1 MYGGEKIESLENVF
15 KVAKSAAL
23 SLADVAPVK
32 TAGAFVCAFATGNHG
47 TALGAFVVLILID
60 LVTKWIALSYKC
72 LIDQGVSQ
80 EQAGLWQCF
89 KNMAMALKLK
99 YITSEMMKTK
109 FTGKIILYMT
119 LVLTAIHVDNMAG
132 GDGVFLKATWYYLA
146 ATEAISI
153 IENLRDAGVES
164 LDPLLT
170 FIRSKLGGLK

>member
-1 MYGGEKIESLENVF
+1 MEHVLKAV
-15 KVAKSAAL
+15 KSSAL
-23 SLADVAPVK
+23 ALADVAPVK
-32 TAGAFVCAFATGNHG
+32 TAGAFVCAFATSSHG

-60 LVTKWIALSYKC
+60 LVTKWIALSYRC
-72 LIDQGVSQ
+72 LIDKGVGQ

-89 KNMAMALKLK
+89 KNMTIAFRLK

-119 LVLTAIHVDNMAG
+119 LVLTAIHVDDMAG

-153 IENLRDAGVES
+153 VENLRDAGVES
-164 LDPLLT
+164 LEPLLT